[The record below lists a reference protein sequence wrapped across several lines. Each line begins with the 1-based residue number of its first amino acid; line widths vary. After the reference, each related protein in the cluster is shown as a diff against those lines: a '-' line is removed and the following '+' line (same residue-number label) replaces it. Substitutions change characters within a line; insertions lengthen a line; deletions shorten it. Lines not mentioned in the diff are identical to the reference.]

1 MRKYILFIVLVSTVF
16 AACKEKTEYD
26 DATKY
31 NNAIIEMQEKIYHA
45 VDSLEIMINADVLE
59 IDKIKDTYDYT
70 KSISQEVL
78 EQIDNTSPYM
88 NDKEFYSVAKKLF
101 STFDDLL
108 DDEYLKLIKYVEK
121 PSKQWTDQDHVLYY
135 DIWDKLEEEIIEAE
149 NDFFDAQEKFVELN
163 EIEFE

>member
-1 MRKYILFIVLVSTVF
+1 MRKFILFITLVSIVF
-16 AACKEKTEYD
+16 AACTEKTEYD

-31 NNAIIEMQEKIYHA
+31 NNAIIEMQEKIYYA
-45 VDSLEIMINADVLE
+45 VDSLDIMINADVLE
-59 IDKIKDTYDYT
+59 IDKIKATYDYT

-78 EQIDNTSPYM
+78 EQIENTSPYM
-88 NDKEFYSVAKKLF
+88 NEKEFYTVAKKLF

-121 PSKQWTDQDHVLYY
+121 PEQWTDQDLGLYY
-135 DIWDKLEEEIIEAE
+135 DIWDKLEEEIIEIE
-149 NDFFDAQEKFVELN
+149 NKFFDAQEKFVELN